1 MPETVTVAPGDSLW
15 SIAASLQPGSD
26 DAHITRMCRAIHAAN
41 SHAIPNPSL
50 IYPGQ
55 TLTIPQDMP

>member
-26 DAHITRMCRAIHAAN
+26 DAHLTHMWRAIHAAN
-41 SHAIPNPSL
+41 AHAIPNPSL

-55 TLTIPQDMP
+55 ILTIPQDQP